1 VKKRTAIPI
10 KIMGKNKSSEI
21 DLLVSES
28 QKKMKKMGRPKTD
41 NNRIEM
47 AINNSLKM
55 IFPII
60 KNRNKNGLY
69 KVIYSNSRWLI

>member
-1 VKKRTAIPI
+1 
-10 KIMGKNKSSEI
+10 MGKNKRSEM
-21 DLLVSES
+21 DLLVSDS

-69 KVIYSNSRWLI
+69 KVTYSN